1 MAKLA
6 VKITQAQLLE
16 AATKIAEDNKVL
28 ARVLVVLHQMRL
40 EPAVNSDTAWIHK
53 PSGSVKDGDKLG
65 LEVKA
70 KLKDL
75 NFDADLVDV
84 LVSLKD
90 AKSQWEGFLDVVEGL
105 ARKALNEFTL
115 WLETF
120 YELGATRW
128 SEVDDQCW
136 GDTMHSWDDEG
147 RKIIVVPS
155 ERRNGGKEYKVVAL
169 DPNDIISNAY
179 GRTESLAD
187 NVNKYFTK
195 NMVKATKTHLY
206 DEKTYPVDKITGKYL
221 SAAAIDSGILAHTL
235 VTNNL
240 DGKAIGLRLAPGGDG
255 LDNKMLTPAAYLKR
269 TFVNLIANKDR
280 QIEHISAISND
291 PEEPTLCYVRK
302 DYTVA
307 ECPTWMKWIEESFK
321 NPNEDKDYFMA
332 WCGSL
337 LDAKNTGKQACY
349 IHGFGNM
356 GASKVSGALSKVLGS
371 AATAISGSKSM
382 TNQFGTAKLEGKR
395 LVVVADNKNTKILM
409 TEWVHNL
416 TGGDIVD
423 VERKGKDSHAA
434 KLIGKLLI
442 CGNVPPEINFD
453 EQNQK
458 SRCLYI
464 PLKRLKDSDKAKM
477 SNYRQREDGSY
488 IMVGDASFGQ
498 RLEDEAEAFLGACWA
513 VYERLAP
520 TRADILISADKEAAM
535 EAELTDTE
543 TFNIARL
550 MDTCFEFGEDD
561 EFTAAPDEV
570 YETYKSEAKMY
581 GLSEDNSFYGGRIK
595 AYLLNRGVEFVSRK
609 AKRVD
614 GKVTQIPAHLRG
626 IRIKK

>member
-1 MAKLA
+1 MAKMA

-40 EPAVNSDTAWIHK
+40 EPAVNSETAWIHK
-53 PSGSVKDGDKLG
+53 PSGSVKEGDKLG

-120 YELGATRW
+120 YDLGATRW

-169 DPNDIISNAY
+169 DPDDIVSNAY

-240 DGKAIGLRLAPGGDG
+240 DGKAVGLRLAPGGDG
-255 LDNKMLTPAAYLKR
+255 LDNKMLTPTAYLKR

-291 PEEPTLCYVRK
+291 PNEPTLCYIRK
-302 DYTVA
+302 DYTAA
-307 ECPTWMKWIEESFK
+307 ECPTWMRWIEESFK
-321 NPNEDKDYFMA
+321 NPKEDKEYFMA

-356 GASKVSGALSKVLGS
+356 GASKVSGALAKVLGR

-434 KLIGKLLI
+434 QLIGKLLI

-453 EQNQK
+453 EQNQR

-488 IMVGDASFGQ
+488 IMVGDASLKQ
-498 RLEDEAEAFLGACWA
+498 KLEDEAEAFLGSCWE

-520 TRADILISADKEAAM
+520 TRADILISSEKEAAM

-550 MDTCFEFGEDD
+550 MDTCFEFGEGED
-561 EFTAAPDEV
+561 FTAAPDEV

-595 AYLLNRGVEFVSRK
+595 AYLLNRGVEFVARK

-614 GKVTQIPAHLRG
+614 GKVVQTPAHLRG